1 MASEISE
8 FDWSGRAPS
17 KLRLPALAVTAIL
30 SVVALLASAA
40 PAARAATVAGTLDTS
55 FNSGSGATQQV
66 NSIAV
71 QSDGKIVIGGDFTA
85 VNGVARNRIAR
96 LNTDGSLDSSF
107 APSSGAN
114 DDVDSVAV
122 QSDGKIL
129 IGGDFTTVNGAS
141 RNYITRL
148 NTDGSL
154 DTSFN
159 AGTGASDRVYSLAV
173 RPDGR
178 ILMTG
183 IFTTVNGTT
192 RNRVALLN
200 SDGSVN
206 TGFNVGT
213 GPMSG
218 ATGVGPYDIA
228 VQSDNKAI
236 IVGWFT
242 TVAGVTRNRVAR
254 LDAVGGVDTSFN
266 PGTGPNSDVYD
277 ADVQPDGK
285 ILIAGWFATVGAVSR
300 DGVARLNSDGSLDP
314 TFDPGTG
321 VDGRDGYEVALQ
333 SDGKVLLGGSFTTF
347 NGADRTRIVRLD
359 ANGSVDTS
367 FAPGTGANG
376 VVDAI
381 AVQADG
387 KILIGGG
394 FAIFNGV
401 TVNYIA
407 RLIGTSVPDPTP
419 AVSQTPAGD
428 CVKAGGSRIPR
439 RGAKKLMKAHCATD
453 AGQRVGVSVTKH
465 SRRAGYVLRCRVS
478 KKRTKATIA
487 TGYSDGSRM
496 CAKGELEIT
505 ARGRRSRLTVTWSA
519 PATGSFAAYSH
530 GKAYRS

>member
-1 MASEISE
+1 MVSEVQG
-8 FDWSGRAPS
+8 FGAPDQRS
-17 KLRLPALAVTAIL
+17 NSRRLPALAVAAIL

-55 FNSGSGATQQV
+55 FNVGTGA
-66 NSIAV
+66 NGAV
-71 QSDGKIVIGGDFTA
+71 DSAVLQSDGKTLFVGDFTA
-85 VNGVARNRIAR
+85 VNGVARSKIVRLNADGSVDSTFAPSPGADDRVSSVALQADGKILIGGDFDNVNGASRKGIAR
-96 LNTDGSLDSSF
+96 LNTDGSLDATF
-107 APSSGAN
+107 NPGSGAN
-114 DDVDSVAV
+114 DRVFSV
-122 QSDGKIL
+122 
-129 IGGDFTTVNGAS
+129 
-141 RNYITRL
+141 
-148 NTDGSL
+148 
-154 DTSFN
+154 
-159 AGTGASDRVYSLAV
+159 AV

-178 ILMTG
+178 VLITG
-183 IFTTVNGTT
+183 IFTTINATN

-200 SDGSVN
+200 SDGTVN
-206 TGFNVGT
+206 GGFSVGT

-218 ATGVGPYDIA
+218 ANPVGPYDIA
-228 VQSDNKAI
+228 AQSDNKAI
-236 IVGWFT
+236 ITGWFT

-254 LDAVGGVDTSFN
+254 LDAFGGVDTSFN
-266 PGTGPNSDVYD
+266 PGTGPNDDVYD

-321 VDGRDGYEVALQ
+321 VNGGDGYVVKVQ

-347 NGADRTRIVRLD
+347 NGAARSRIVRLE
-359 ANGSVDTS
+359 ANGSLDTS
-367 FAPGTGANG
+367 FVPGTGANA
-376 VVDAI
+376 VVETI
-381 AVQADG
+381 QVQTDG
-387 KILIGGG
+387 NIVIGGD
-394 FAIFNGV
+394 FATYDGV
-401 TVNYIA
+401 ARPRMA

-439 RGAKKLMKAHCATD
+439 RGAKKLMKAHCATN

-487 TGYSDGSRM
+487 TGYGDGSRM

-505 ARGRRSRLTVTWSA
+505 ARGRRSRLTVTWVA
-519 PATGSFAAYSH
+519 PATGGYAAYSH
-530 GKAYRS
+530 SRTYRS